1 MWLHRHLHSVISFAA
16 RTYYRVTVAGEAVPG
31 SGPVLLVA
39 NHPNSLMDGALV
51 AAATNRPVRFL
62 ARAPLFQLGGIAWL
76 IRGTGAIPV
85 YRRDDDPEK
94 VVRNEEMFSAVHRAL
109 AEGAVVGIFP
119 EGISHSAPSL
129 APLKTGAARVAL
141 GAAAKAGG
149 TFPILP
155 VGITFRG
162 GKDRFRSEALALVGP
177 PIPWDDL
184 ATPEAAAFGEQ
195 SRELTRRIHEGLS
208 RVTVNLG
215 SWNDFPVVEGAEA
228 IHAAEADYA
237 RRVGFA
243 GLVAST
249 PDRSGTSPGQ
259 PATFAARSSGAG
271 DPVRWF
277 GRMRQTAEALQRAR
291 ELGQGE
297 WEPLARDV
305 TRHMRVLRVLGLRPS
320 DLHAVPGSW
329 IAIRWTV
336 SNIAFFGF
344 ALPLAFIGMLLF
356 LPAHQL
362 VVRTE
367 PRLNLPPD
375 RRATY
380 RLLGGA
386 VAGGGW
392 VLILAA
398 LLRELVGWRP
408 ALWALA
414 LLPLL
419 GLLTLRIR
427 DRWRDALA
435 DLQRL
440 LLLTGRRDLRARLLD
455 RQALIAARIRALH
468 TAMDLTGADA
478 PEPLP
483 PFIAPATSTFR
494 PESGEPAGADR
505 SDSSR

>member
-16 RTYYRVTVAGEAVPG
+16 RTYYRVTVAGDAVPG

-62 ARAPLFQLGGIAWL
+62 ARAPLFHFGGIAWL

-85 YRRDDDPEK
+85 YRRDDDPEM
-94 VVRNEEMFSAVHRAL
+94 VARNEEMFSAVHRVL

-141 GAAAKAGG
+141 GAAARAGG
-149 TFPILP
+149 AFPILP

-184 ATPEAAAFGEQ
+184 ASPDAGASGEQ
-195 SRELTRRIHEGLS
+195 FRELTRRIHEGLS

-215 SWNDFPVVEGAEA
+215 SWKDFPIVEGAEA
-228 IHAAEADYA
+228 IHASETGRTVPLSARAEH
-237 RRVGFA
+237 
-243 GLVAST
+243 
-249 PDRSGTSPGQ
+249 SGTAPYPAAEPGIGG
-259 PATFAARSSGAG
+259 PHAGDLVRAG
-271 DPVRWF
+271 DPVRWLQ
-277 GRMRQTAEALQRAR
+277 RMRQTAEALRIAR
-291 ELGQGE
+291 NQGREE
-297 WEPLARDV
+297 WEPLARDI
-305 TRHMRVLRVLGLRPS
+305 TRHMRILRVLRLRPS
-320 DLHAVPGSW
+320 DLHEVPNSW
-329 IAIRWTV
+329 IAVRWTV

-344 ALPLAFIGMLLF
+344 ALPLAFLGLLLF
-356 LPAHQL
+356 FPAYQL

-367 PRLNLPPD
+367 PRLHLPPD

-398 LLRELVGWRP
+398 LLRELMGWRL

-414 LLPLL
+414 LMPLL

-427 DRWRDALA
+427 HRWRDALA

-440 LLLTGRRDLRARLLD
+440 LVLAGRKDLRARLLE
-455 RQALIAARIRALH
+455 RQALIAVRIRALH
-468 TAMDLTGADA
+468 ARVDSTGADA
-478 PEPLP
+478 AEELP
-483 PFIAPATSTFR
+483 SSMSAATPDSGMWF
-494 PESGEPAGADR
+494 ESPAGSDR
-505 SDSSR
+505 PDASG

>member
-1 MWLHRHLHSVISFAA
+1 MWLHRHLHSVIDFAA

-39 NHPNSLMDGALV
+39 NHPNSLMDAALV
-51 AAATNRPVRFL
+51 ASATNRPIRFL
-62 ARAPLFQLGGIAWL
+62 ARAPLFQLRGIAWL
-76 IRGTGAIPV
+76 MRGIGAIPV
-85 YRRDDDPEK
+85 YRRDDDPEI
-94 VVRNEEMFSAVHRAL
+94 VVRNEEMFSAVHRVL
-109 AEGAVVGIFP
+109 AEGEVVGIFP

-141 GAAAKAGG
+141 GAAARAGR

-184 ATPEAAAFGEQ
+184 ASPDACASGEQ
-195 SRELTRRIHEGLS
+195 CRELTRGIHEGLS

-215 SWNDFPVVEGAEA
+215 SWKDFPVVEGAEA
-228 IHAAEADYA
+228 IHAAEAG
-237 RRVGFA
+237 RVERLA
-243 GLVAST
+243 AA
-249 PDRSGTSPGQ
+249 PDLFGTSPDH
-259 PATFAARSSGAG
+259 PATIGSGGPNAG
-271 DPVRWF
+271 DPVRWL
-277 GRMRQTAEALQRAR
+277 GRMRQTAEALRSAR
-291 ELGQGE
+291 ELGRNE
-297 WEPLARDV
+297 WEPLARDI
-305 TRHMRVLRVLGLRPS
+305 TRHMRILRVLRLRPS
-320 DLHAVPGSW
+320 DLHEVPRSW
-329 IAIRWTV
+329 IAVRWTV
-336 SNIAFFGF
+336 SNIAFFGV
-344 ALPLAFIGMLLF
+344 ALPLALIGMILF
-356 LPAHQL
+356 LPAYQL
-362 VVRTE
+362 VVRAE
-367 PRLNLPPD
+367 LSLRLPPD

-440 LLLTGRRDLRARLLD
+440 LLLSGRRDLRSRLLE

-468 TAMDLTGADA
+468 ARMDSTASVTA
-478 PEPLP
+478 ESLP
-483 PFIAPATSTFR
+483 PSMSAATRATGL
-494 PESGEPAGADR
+494 ESGRPTR
-505 SDSSR
+505 SDRPDPSG